1 MKIRLS
7 DIPKTGLPVTETL
20 PRQILNE
27 RISGGSDHGIVF
39 TEDLHVNLIVTKST
53 SGAETK
59 GSVTSRYLQP
69 CSRCAEGLERALELK
84 TNYILQPR
92 PEVIKGNEEEQYEDD
107 VGITYYDG
115 EHIDLDDLIQE
126 TIILSL
132 SLYWHPG
139 EDREGKCT
147 HCHQQVVNITPKKV
161 EATKGTKLSDLLNK
175 AGVK

>member
-1 MKIRLS
+1 MKIRLT
-7 DIPKTGLPVTETL
+7 DIPKTGLPVTDTL
-20 PRQILNE
+20 PCQTLNE
-27 RISGGSDHGIVF
+27 RISSGSDHGIVF
-39 TEDLHVNLIVTKST
+39 TEDLQVSLTVTKST
-53 SGAETK
+53 TGAETK
-59 GSVTSRYLQP
+59 GTVKSRYRQP

-84 TNYILQPR
+84 TNYVLQPR
-92 PEVIKGNEEEQYEDD
+92 PDLQKGLEAEEYEDD

-115 EHIDLDDLIQE
+115 EHIDLEDLIQE

-161 EATKGTKLSDLLNK
+161 EETKGTKLSDLLTK